1 MGQKYSELRAVI
13 PAERRAAAEAKAK
26 QIVAEIRRDEA
37 NHRIG
42 IPHVECDSTTFA
54 EQNRPSLADSRWHG
68 RLALGFERH
77 ETRTTLVHRK
87 HEGPLRVQKPLYP
100 EGESVCHTVIVHPPG
115 GVAGGDALSI
125 DIDVG
130 AGAHALL
137 TTPGATKW
145 YKANQRRASQ
155 AISITLGAGAKL
167 DWLPQNNL
175 IFNQADVALDFT
187 LTVAD
192 GATALGWDVTQLGRQ
207 AAGEHWTDAALRA
220 ESRIVGADGRL
231 LWFERAVF
239 DSASPLRDAAQ
250 ALAGY
255 PAFGTM
261 WAVGPA
267 CTPELAETI
276 APSLPFDDAVKA
288 GATCLPGNVMLIRV
302 VAHSMEV
309 LQSTLID
316 CWLKL
321 RPIVHGV
328 AAQPLRIWST

>member
-1 MGQKYSELRAVI
+1 MRMLNSNASTADRVASATAL
-13 PAERRAAAEAKAK
+13 ER
-26 QIVAEIRRDEA
+26 I
-37 NHRIG
+37 
-42 IPHVECDSTTFA
+42 
-54 EQNRPSLADSRWHG
+54 ADPLQPDTRWHG
-68 RLALGFERH
+68 RLSLGFERH
-77 ETRTTLVHRK
+77 GTRTTLAHRK

-100 EGESVCHTVIVHPPG
+100 EGESICHTVIVHPPG
-115 GVAGGDALSI
+115 GVAGGDVLSI

-130 AGAHALL
+130 TQTHALL

-155 AISITLGAGAKL
+155 AISISLGANAKL

-175 IFNQADVALDFT
+175 IFNEADVALDFT
-187 LTVAD
+187 LTLAD

-207 AAGEHWTDAALRA
+207 AAGEQWTDSALRA
-220 ESRIVGADGRL
+220 ESRIVGPNGRL
-231 LWFERAVF
+231 LWFERTVL
-239 DSASPLRDAAQ
+239 DSTSPLREAAQ

-255 PAFGTM
+255 PAFGTL

-267 CTPELAETI
+267 CTQELAETI
-276 APSLPFDDAVKA
+276 ATSLPYDDAVKA
-288 GATCLPGNVMLIRV
+288 GATCLPGNVMLVRV

-309 LQSTLID
+309 LQATLVD

-328 AAQPLRIWST
+328 PARPLRIWST

>member
-1 MGQKYSELRAVI
+1 MSMLDPNVSTADRVTSATAPE
-13 PAERRAAAEAKAK
+13 ERVAA
-26 QIVAEIRRDEA
+26 
-37 NHRIG
+37 
-42 IPHVECDSTTFA
+42 P
-54 EQNRPSLADSRWHG
+54 EQPDTRWHG
-68 RLALGFERH
+68 RLSLGFGRH
-77 ETRTTLVHRK
+77 GPRTTLAHRK

-100 EGESVCHTVIVHPPG
+100 EGESICHTVIVHPPG
-115 GVAGGDALSI
+115 GVAGGDVLSI
-125 DIDVG
+125 DIDVA

-155 AISITLGAGAKL
+155 SISIALGADAKL

-187 LTVAD
+187 LTLAD
-192 GATALGWDVTQLGRQ
+192 GATALGWDITQLGRQ
-207 AAGEHWTDAALRA
+207 AAGELWTDSALRA
-220 ESRIVGADGRL
+220 ESRIVGPNGQL
-231 LWFERAVF
+231 LWFERAVL

-250 ALAGY
+250 ALAHY
-255 PAFGTM
+255 PAFGTL

-267 CTPELAETI
+267 CTQELAEAI
-276 APSLPFDDAVKA
+276 ATALPFDDAVKA

-309 LQSTLID
+309 LQATLVD

-328 AAQPLRIWST
+328 PARPLRIWST